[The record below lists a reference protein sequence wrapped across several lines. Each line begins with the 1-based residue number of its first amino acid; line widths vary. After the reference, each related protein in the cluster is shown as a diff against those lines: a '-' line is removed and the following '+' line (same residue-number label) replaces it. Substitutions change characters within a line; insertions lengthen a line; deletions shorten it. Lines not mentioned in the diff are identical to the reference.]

1 MIEDVIRLGLGLER
15 VNEPDLVD
23 RFGEPRKIDGAVAVG
38 PHLRRDDVVAD
49 GHAQAFELDLSF
61 HGVVAAH
68 DRFDRLGG
76 SPDYVFEALEKGV
89 QKRPDRLR
97 LLGGEFGID
106 DDGVAVEL
114 EPVVRHRHQYDVV
127 HRHAAIF
134 DINIETERV
143 AERGIDLPGCQ
154 HRRTHWDA
162 DRFDRHLRYI
172 DIIELGEERPFAE
185 GDAAAPSRD
194 YRERRLVVDH

>member
-61 HGVVAAH
+61 HGVVAAQ

-127 HRHAAIF
+127 NRHAAIF
-134 DINIETERV
+134 DINIEISILLSLAKSGHSPKV
-143 AERGIDLPGCQ
+143 MPAGG
-154 HRRTHWDA
+154 
-162 DRFDRHLRYI
+162 
-172 DIIELGEERPFAE
+172 
-185 GDAAAPSRD
+185 APSLLPSRSLGSVMP
-194 YRERRLVVDH
+194 RLLRATIANGGLL